1 MDDIGY
7 GAWKKSKQ
15 KKNMQQEKLG
25 NKYGRGKM
33 NC

>member
-1 MDDIGY
+1 MVKIK
-7 GAWKKSKQ
+7 AE
-15 KKNMQQEKLG
+15 NMQQEKLG

>member
-1 MDDIGY
+1 MVDIGY
-7 GAWKKSKQ
+7 GAWKNQSR
-15 KKNMQQEKLG
+15 KNMQQEKLG